1 MKCWLGSDI
10 CLPVLNTSHD
20 DWINLLVVFDYDDIK
35 EIFYP
40 YYVLFSGLQ
49 KLIWKTSRLSSQKV
63 TWYKSD

>member
-1 MKCWLGSDI
+1 MKCLLGSDI
-10 CLPVLNTSHD
+10 CLPCSHD

-35 EIFYP
+35 EILDP

-63 TWYKSD
+63 PWYKSD